1 MTPLRQQLIDA
12 LELHGFALRTR
23 EAYLHW
29 AIELARHT
37 RTSPDLL
44 DTPDIE
50 RFLLYLLR
58 ERHLAPA
65 TCNQA
70 LHALRFLWCEVL
82 KRPEIVVDLPSA
94 KVPQRL
100 PEILSREEVARL
112 LDATPNLRNRTAL
125 TLAYAAGL
133 RVSELAHLRVSDID
147 SQRMALRVE
156 QGKGG
161 RDRYT
166 VLPAPL
172 LETLRLYWKA
182 YHPRTWLFPQLH
194 EDKPI
199 DGRQAER
206 WFYAAKEKAG
216 ITKQVGI
223 HGLRHAFATHL
234 LEAGVDIHTIQEL
247 MGHASLTST
256 QRYLH
261 LARPEALS
269 TSTRLNLLA
278 ALPAT
283 LDPWLDQPRRAAPRG
298 GHAVL
303 GAARRTA

>member
-1 MTPLRQQLIDA
+1 MTPLRQQLLDA
-12 LELHGFALRTR
+12 LELHGFAQRTR

-29 AIELARHT
+29 AIELARATH
-37 RTSPDLL
+37 TSPDQLEG
-44 DTPDIE
+44 PDIE
-50 RFLLYLLR
+50 RFLLHLLR

-82 KRPEIVVDLPSA
+82 KRPQVLVDLPSA

-100 PEILSREEVARL
+100 PEILSREEVARI
-112 LDATPNLRNRTAL
+112 LDATPNLRNRAAL
-125 TLAYAAGL
+125 TTTYAAGL

-166 VLPAPL
+166 LLPAPL
-172 LETLRLYWKA
+172 LETLRFYWLA
-182 YHPRTWLFPQLH
+182 YRPHTWLFPQRH
-194 EDKPI
+194 ADRPI
-199 DGRQAER
+199 DGRQAEK
-206 WFYAAKEKAG
+206 WFYDARDKAG
-216 ITKQVGI
+216 ITKKVGI
-223 HGLRHAFATHL
+223 HALRHAFATHL

-269 TSTRLNLLA
+269 TSARLNLLA
-278 ALPAT
+278 ALPA
-283 LDPWLDQPRRAAPRG
+283 
-298 GHAVL
+298 
-303 GAARRTA
+303 